1 MREVEKLA
9 QEKFD
14 GDIYK
19 ALDYAY
25 RTWGSKDTV
34 NDRMRKLYS
43 ELNKE
48 ELKMA
53 AQIIRNLA
61 IERSGKNK
69 VEKFEKSIRYMKSL
83 DLSYDELA
91 KAKNNPFKRQL
102 IISLILMLIV
112 IVVPILICSVVD
124 NFIQKWI
131 ETAQVVLLV
140 AVAMKL
146 VGDIRKF
153 FLFRKAKK
161 GLDDIEQR

>member
-25 RTWGSKDTV
+25 RNWGSKDTV

-43 ELNKE
+43 ELTKD

-69 VEKFEKSIRYMKSL
+69 VEKFEKSIGIMKSL
-83 DLSYDELA
+83 NLSDDEIS
-91 KAKNNPFKRQL
+91 KAKENPFKKPMIVS
-102 IISLILMLIV
+102 IISLLIV
-112 IVVPILICSVVD
+112 IVVPLSLYLAID
-124 NFIQKWI
+124 NSIQKWI
-131 ETAQVVLLV
+131 ESTQVILIGIF
-140 AVAMKL
+140 AFKL
-146 VGDIRKF
+146 ADSVRKF
-153 FLFRKAKK
+153 FLFRKAKQV
-161 GLDDIEQR
+161 LCDTE

>member
-43 ELNKE
+43 ELTKD

-61 IERSGKNK
+61 IERSGKEK
-69 VEKFEKSIRYMKSL
+69 VEKFEKSIVVMKSL
-83 DLSYDELA
+83 NLSEDEIANA
-91 KAKNNPFKRQL
+91 KENPYKKPMFIS
-102 IISLILMLIV
+102 IISMVIV
-112 IVVPILICSVVD
+112 IFVPLLLYQAIDNSV
-124 NFIQKWI
+124 QKWI
-131 ETAQVVLLV
+131 ESVQVILIGIFAFEL
-140 AVAMKL
+140 ADSL
-146 VGDIRKF
+146 RKF
-153 FLFRKAKK
+153 FLFKKAKWVLEDK
-161 GLDDIEQR
+161 E

>member
-83 DLSYDELA
+83 DLSDDELA

-102 IISLILMLIV
+102 IISLISMLIV
-112 IVVPILICSVVD
+112 IVVPLLLYLAVD
-124 NFIQKWI
+124 NSTQKWI
-131 ETAQVVLLV
+131 ESVQIVLIGIV
-140 AVAMKL
+140 AYKL
-146 VGDIRKF
+146 ADSTRKF
-153 FLFRKAKK
+153 FLFQKAKWVLEDK
-161 GLDDIEQR
+161 E